1 MEISNIPKFINR
13 DYDLFK
19 GIIKDLFP
27 RVVIQPQNM
36 NDINNAIV
44 KVIDKEN
51 YDCNSDFL

>member
-27 RVVIQPQNM
+27 KTVI
-36 NDINNAIV
+36 
-44 KVIDKEN
+44 
-51 YDCNSDFL
+51 